1 MRSGDDVAVET
12 PAMGVFDCDGVLVD
26 SEMLACRVEA
36 ELLSGLGLSVTAH
49 EIAARFV
56 GLSDSEMHALIEDEF
71 GVALSATFN
80 TDKVKR
86 LAEVFEAE
94 LRPVDGIA
102 EVVAAVSVPRCVAS
116 SSDPVRIRRSL
127 ELTGLAQFFGP
138 HVFSASMVALG
149 KPAPDLFLLA
159 AQAMHAQPNRCL
171 VIEDSTHGVAAGV
184 AAGMTVIGF
193 TAGSHS
199 VDGLAD
205 RLIAQG
211 ARKGGRT
218 SKTLLTLR
226 SDARSA
232 RCWW

>member
-94 LRPVDGIA
+94 FRPVDGIA

-127 ELTGLAQFFGP
+127 ELPDWRSSSAHTCSRHRWSPWESP
-138 HVFSASMVALG
+138 HRTWALLRG
-149 KPAPDLFLLA
+149 RPRTLVEA
-159 AQAMHAQPNRCL
+159 AYARM
-171 VIEDSTHGVAAGV
+171 
-184 AAGMTVIGF
+184 
-193 TAGSHS
+193 
-199 VDGLAD
+199 
-205 RLIAQG
+205 
-211 ARKGGRT
+211 ARKIAET
-218 SKTLLTLR
+218 QAVPKTLTGQ
-226 SDARSA
+226 
-232 RCWW
+232 